1 MLVKLDPSGA
11 RRRAFIRRISPFFL
25 VLSLPAFP
33 HGNVRHDFKLSGGKW
48 FDGKTFVPRTVFSVG
63 GVFRD
68 AWDGPV
74 EATLDLSGTFVVG
87 PYADAHTHDLGGGPD
102 PEGRIRKLLEQGV
115 FYLQNTNSVPKWA
128 APFKAL
134 VTRPQSV
141 DVAWANGGLTAKG
154 GHPIQI
160 YEAVVAR
167 PPVPEW
173 TKADLPDQAYVVV
186 DDAAELERK
195 WPAILA
201 GRPDF
206 VKIYL
211 EHSEEYALRK
221 DDPAF
226 FGKKGL
232 DPKLVPAIVAK
243 AHAAGLRVVAHAK
256 TAADAR
262 AAVAGGVDELAHL
275 PLGRLTPEDARRIAE
290 KGITVVTTTLSHWDK
305 EGVDADALHRANLA
319 LLKDAGATVVF
330 GVDGHPPLLAEVA
343 NVRRYGVYDDAS
355 ILKML
360 TEDGA
365 RAIFPKRKV
374 GCLAAGCEASFLA
387 LEANPLEDFD
397 ALKRIRLRMKE
408 GFVLK
413 DVAGAPAPHG

>member
-1 MLVKLDPSGA
+1 MPSKA
-11 RRRAFIRRISPFFL
+11 RAAARPSLIPFLSIFFFL
-25 VLSLPAFP
+25 FSYSAKT
-33 HGNVRHDFKLSGGKW
+33 HGNVRHDFKLAGGKW
-48 FDGKTFVPRTVFSVG
+48 FDGKAFVSRTVWSVG

-87 PYADAHTHDLGGGPD
+87 PYADAHTHDLGGGPNA
-102 PEGRIRKLLEQGV
+102 EGRIRRLLEQGV

-141 DVAWANGGLTAKG
+141 DVAWANGGLTASG
-154 GHPIQI
+154 GHPIQV
-160 YEAVVAR
+160 YEAVVAH

-195 WPAILA
+195 WPGILA
-201 GRPDF
+201 GSPDF
-206 VKIYL
+206 LKIYL
-211 EHSEEYALRK
+211 EHSEEFAARK

-226 FGKKGL
+226 FGKRGL

-262 AAVAGGVDELAHL
+262 AALAGGVDELAHL
-275 PLGRLTPEDARRIAE
+275 PLGRLTKEDAEICRRR
-290 KGITVVTTTLSHWDK
+290 GVVVVTTALSHWDR
-305 EGVDADALHRANLA
+305 EGADADAFHRANLA
-319 LLKDAGATVVF
+319 LLRDAGVTVVL

-343 NVRRYGVYDDAS
+343 KVRTYGVYDDAR
-355 ILKML
+355 ILRML
-360 TEDGA
+360 TEDGP
-365 RAIFPKRKV
+365 RAIFPKRKI

-387 LEANPLEDFD
+387 LDGNPLEDFD
-397 ALKRIRLRMKE
+397 ALKRIKVRMKE
-408 GFVLK
+408 GFVLRG
-413 DVAGAPAPHG
+413 VSSS